1 MKGGQYMENPLF
13 DDVGQELKLIAEAK
27 ARMIMIAYALLGIVF
42 LCAGIAAFA
51 EDSPW
56 IGFAGVVAA
65 GLSCVYGYHKAHVEV
80 ILLYAYG
87 ELVHRVTSLEENL
100 LGKNSI
106 SKRKTKRVKVA
117 IEGEDQESASTPPV
131 AKKSKNGTWN
141 CPFCDHKNPAG
152 ADWCESCGFQVEI
165 E

>member
-1 MKGGQYMENPLF
+1 MENPLF

-27 ARMIMIAYALLGIVF
+27 ARMNMIAYALLGIVF

-65 GLSCVYGYHKAHVEV
+65 GLSCVYGYHKAHAEV
-80 ILLYAYG
+80 IVLYAYG
-87 ELVHRVTSLEENL
+87 ELVHRVTSLEESVVE
-100 LGKNSI
+100 KNSI
-106 SKRKTKRVKVA
+106 SKRKKRSVNVTT
-117 IEGEDQESASTPPV
+117 EEYDQESVTASPV
-131 AKKSKNGTWN
+131 AKKSKDGAWS